1 MRQAAWLLD
10 IQIAA
15 TAFASGLDVVT
26 ANRADFEQLS
36 EQLTRLFPA
45 APALRVDSAF
55 A

>member
-10 IQIAA
+10 IQVAA

-26 ANRADFEQLS
+26 ANRADFEQLA
-36 EQLTRLFPA
+36 EQLTKLFPA
-45 APALRVDSAF
+45 APPLRVDSAF